1 MQNLRKWQ
9 SNALTIIF
17 AIGIVA
23 FGILSC
29 YHKSR
34 LNKQIVISN
43 DRLETIDLLGD
54 RMSELE
60 AELKLSHVVNG
71 ENNKINRARPQLA
84 KWIYKHSKIS
94 RSMVDEILDNV
105 TKSSHPLFLLALI
118 KAESNFN
125 PTAISNK
132 GAMGLGQIMPMH
144 EKALIKANILKEMRD
159 VFNISIAVKAT
170 EFVWKMKMSS
180 ANCDINK
187 ALAMYLGGNNH
198 KYVNQILKDYF
209 QLNYL
214 CKKLAAHKEISIES
228 KKTVDNTREYLKSSD
243 NKYEK
248 KGLAN
253 DKFIYTIKSG
263 DTLLKIAKSIYGEA
277 NKSILSSIMN
287 NNPSIKNAGSI
298 QIGQEIVLTGVYVR
312 DNYRVPNKANLEG
325 GD

>member
-1 MQNLRKWQ
+1 MRNFKKWL
-9 SNALTIIF
+9 SEVLIVIF
-17 AIGIVA
+17 AINIVA
-23 FGILSC
+23 LGILSC
-29 YHKSR
+29 YYKAQ
-34 LNKQIVISN
+34 LNKQITISN

-54 RMSELE
+54 RISELE
-60 AELKLSHVVNG
+60 SDLKLSHVVNG
-71 ENNKINRARPQLA
+71 ENNRINRARPQLA
-84 KWIYKHSKIS
+84 KWIYRHSKIS

-105 TKSSHPLFLLALI
+105 AKSSHPLFLLALI

-214 CKKLAAHKEISIES
+214 CKKLAAHKEASIES
-228 KKTVDNTREYLKSSD
+228 KETVDNKPKSSD
-243 NKYEK
+243 NEYNKEK
-248 KGLAN
+248 LAN
-253 DKFIYTIKSG
+253 DKFVYTIKSG
-263 DTLLKIAKSIYGEA
+263 DTLSKIAKNTYGEM
-277 NKSILSSIMN
+277 NKNILNSIMN

-298 QIGQEIVLTGVYVR
+298 QIGQEIVLTGVYIR
-312 DNYRVPNKANLEG
+312 GNYRVPNKANLEG